1 MQSDADEDYLVNSH
15 ASSDQHHKYDPGL
28 IVTALVHALFG
39 WLEIILLQVATILID
54 MRHSLA

>member
-1 MQSDADEDYLVNSH
+1 MNSH